1 MAKSSSAK
9 VARLAQKG
17 KTKKVRFQGGTV
29 FPAVILVV
37 CVLGLG
43 LIFYSRSEG
52 STAEVH
58 PTVNDHWHMSYGID
72 ICNEFQPNLAGNKE
86 NPLDPNYEKY
96 RVHSHD
102 DGVIHW
108 HPSSLATGKKAK
120 LGVFFKVYG
129 ITVNDTKIIIPKD
142 AFGAGNP
149 EVETVYEEGK
159 YKCDVDGKKVDGVVK
174 VRVWDTYDAAP
185 EDGKTYISAFNDIR
199 MANDQMAI
207 TIAFVPDDTTL
218 DLPPTASSLPD
229 LGAVDSGGTTTTVA
243 GDTTTTVSGETT
255 TTVSGETTTT
265 VAADT
270 TTTSAG

>member
-52 STAEVH
+52 SSAEVA

-72 ICNEFQPNLAGNKE
+72 ICNEFQDNLAGNKE
-86 NPLDPNYEKY
+86 NPLDANYEKY

-120 LGVFFKVYG
+120 LGVFLKVYG
-129 ITVNDTKIIIPKD
+129 ITMNDTKIVIPKD

-159 YKCDVDGKKVDGVVK
+159 YKCEVDGKKVDGVVK
-174 VRVWDTYDAAP
+174 ARVWETYDAATA
-185 EDGKTYISAFNDIR
+185 DGKTYISAFNDIR
-199 MANDQMAI
+199 FTNDQMAI
-207 TIAFVPDDTTL
+207 TLAFVPDDATI
-218 DLPPTASSLPD
+218 DLPPTASSLPE
-229 LGAVDSGGTTTTVA
+229 LGASDSGVATTTTVA
-243 GDTTTTVSGETT
+243 GDTTTTVAGD
-255 TTVSGETTTT
+255 TTTT
-265 VAADT
+265 VADDT